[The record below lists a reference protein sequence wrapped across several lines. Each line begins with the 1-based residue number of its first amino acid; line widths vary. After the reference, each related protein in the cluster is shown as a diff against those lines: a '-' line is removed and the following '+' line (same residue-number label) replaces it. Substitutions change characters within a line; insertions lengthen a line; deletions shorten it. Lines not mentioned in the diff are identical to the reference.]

1 MKKFEADGPVMVLK
15 DTCNLFSHKK
25 AILTLERGCA
35 FVYLRQNGNRIGL
48 AFDGPSGLVVDAIAE
63 TEQGAVGQSVKPSL
77 KGIQLYIG
85 EMNVEDISR
94 EASGQETIE
103 LGYNS
108 DDAFIKAVRD
118 TIHDQVNGG
127 QKMRIEAD
135 KGRIFLGKDIE
146 EKSVVLVAEGDKD
159 LVFVY
164 GKNVF
169 AVGDDN
175 MVSVDKSGVRIRGK
189 RGKDLT
195 ITKDGIVG
203 LEGLAEIGPAIGR
216 AVGEAMRGLTS
227 LEPWMSFKAVK
238 RAKYAY
244 DNVDDFDW
252 DD

>member
-1 MKKFEADGPVMVLK
+1 MKKFEVDGPIRVLK
-15 DTCNLFSHKK
+15 DTCNLISHKK

-35 FVYLRQNGNRIGL
+35 FVYLKQNGDRVGL
-48 AFDGPSGLVVDAIAE
+48 AFDGPSALVIDAIAE

-85 EMNVEDISR
+85 DMNVENISE

-103 LGYNS
+103 LGYNGN
-108 DDAFIKAVRD
+108 DAFLEAVRNA
-118 TIHDQVNGG
+118 IHDQVNGG
-127 QKMRIEAD
+127 QKTQIEAA
-135 KGRIFLGKDIE
+135 KGSIFLGKDID
-146 EKSVVLVAEGDKD
+146 EKSIVLVAKGDKD
-159 LVFVY
+159 FVFVY
-164 GKNVF
+164 GKSVF

-195 ITKDGIVG
+195 ITKEGIVG

-216 AVGEAMRGLTS
+216 AVGEAMKGLTT
-227 LEPWMSFKAVK
+227 LDPWMSFSAVR